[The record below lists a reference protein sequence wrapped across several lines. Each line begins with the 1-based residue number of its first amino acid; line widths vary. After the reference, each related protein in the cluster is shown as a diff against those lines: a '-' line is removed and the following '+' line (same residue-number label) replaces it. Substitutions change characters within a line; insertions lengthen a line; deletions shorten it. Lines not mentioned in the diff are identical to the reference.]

1 MTPEVI
7 DKYKIPKSLEIQLLK
22 TQGKR
27 GIGVKINKIYVGTLY
42 SYGTLPQ
49 QSQIYRLYIKVH
61 TGNRRYQAIP
71 MFFTKKNDFNKVE
84 EMFEKYK
91 PKKTKKKPKKTK
103 KKPKKQKKNDLK

>member
-1 MTPEVI
+1 MSSETII
-7 DKYKIPKSLEIQLLK
+7 DKYKDKSLEIQLLK

-49 QSQIYRLYIKVH
+49 QSQFFRLYIKVH

-71 MFFTKKNDFNKVE
+71 MFFTKKNNFNKVE
-84 EMFEKYK
+84 KMFEKYK
-91 PKKTKKKPKKTK
+91 PKK
-103 KKPKKQKKNDLK
+103 QKK